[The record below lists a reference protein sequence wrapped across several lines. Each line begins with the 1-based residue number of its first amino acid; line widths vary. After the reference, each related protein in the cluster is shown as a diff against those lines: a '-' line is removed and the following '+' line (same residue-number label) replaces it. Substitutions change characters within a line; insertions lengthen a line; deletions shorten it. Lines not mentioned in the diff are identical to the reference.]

1 MSKLSLILLAGAA
14 LLGCLVAQGA
24 AGTLPVDSG
33 ARQHQ
38 IKVVRDIRAF
48 AAQHPGVQLH
58 RMEKQTRVGSQVVR
72 YNMGAR
78 ISGDQLVA
86 QGADTFEYPRS
97 QDVSMQLT
105 YPEEGTGAI
114 VSYVEFVCT
123 QDSNDGS
130 AYVVAGGIGQRFIS
144 IVLEA
149 SNTRNFSYQAQ
160 YYGLK
165 N

>member
-1 MSKLSLILLAGAA
+1 MSKLSLILLSVA
-14 LLGCLVAQGA
+14 LLGCFVAQGA
-24 AGTLPVDSG
+24 AGTLPVDSS

-38 IKVVRDIRAF
+38 IKVVKDIRAF
-48 AAQHPGVQLH
+48 AAQHPGVQLR

-78 ISGDQLVA
+78 IPGDQLVA
-86 QGADTFEYPRS
+86 QGADTFEYPRA
-97 QDVSMQLT
+97 QAVSMQLT
-105 YPEEGTGAI
+105 YPEQGVGAV
-114 VSYVEFVCT
+114 VSYVEIVCT
-123 QDSNDGS
+123 QDTVDGSS

-149 SNTRNFSYQAQ
+149 GSTRNFSYQAQ

-165 N
+165 D

>member
-1 MSKLSLILLAGAA
+1 MSKLSLILFTAAA
-14 LLGCLVAQGA
+14 LLGCFVAQGS
-24 AGTLPVDSG
+24 AGTLPVDSS

-38 IKVVRDIRAF
+38 IKVVKDIRAF
-48 AAQHPGVQLH
+48 VAQHPGVQLQ

-78 ISGDQLVA
+78 IPGDQLVA
-86 QGADTFEYPRS
+86 QGADHFEYPRS

-114 VSYVEFVCT
+114 VSYVELVCT

-144 IVLEA
+144 IVVEA

-160 YYGLK
+160 YYGVRD
-165 N
+165 